1 MDGIGEE
8 AVGRRG
14 RVRRRAARL
23 AAAVARA
30 EGVGPGAVTR
40 EPAEGAGSVERLER
54 QEPGGGLGEL
64 PVRQEQE
71 RREGN
76 GLGADV
82 MLVPPVEADRAPA
95 LDEVEGE
102 EPWRRVPT
110 KEERGVLEREHA
122 ARRGLPPPPRGRRR
136 SRTDPPGRGP
146 CRGR

>member
-1 MDGIGEE
+1 MDGIGQE

-23 AAAVARA
+23 AATVARA
-30 EGVGPGAVTR
+30 EGVGPGAITR
-40 EPAEGAGSVERLER
+40 EPAKGAGSVERLER
-54 QEPGGGLGEL
+54 QEPGGGLGER

-76 GLGADV
+76 GLRADV

-102 EPWRRVPT
+102 EPRRRVPT

-122 ARRGLPPPPRGRRR
+122 ARGAPPPPRGRRR
-136 SRTDPPGRGP
+136 SRPDPPGRGP
-146 CRGR
+146 

>member
-23 AAAVARA
+23 AAAVPRA
-30 EGVGPGAVTR
+30 EGVGPGAVPR

-54 QEPGGGLGEL
+54 QEPGGGLGERR
-64 PVRQEQE
+64 VRQEQE

-76 GLGADV
+76 GLRADV

-102 EPWRRVPT
+102 GPRRPGPT
-110 KEERGVLEREHA
+110 KEGRG
-122 ARRGLPPPPRGRRR
+122 GGPRG
-136 SRTDPPGRGP
+136 GRGTGGP
-146 CRGR
+146 